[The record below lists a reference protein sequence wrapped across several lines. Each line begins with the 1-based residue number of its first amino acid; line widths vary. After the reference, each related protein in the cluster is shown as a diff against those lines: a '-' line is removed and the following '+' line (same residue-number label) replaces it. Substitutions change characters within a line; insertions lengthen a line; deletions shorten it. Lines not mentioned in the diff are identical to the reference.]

1 MDKKDLKRE
10 YKETGQLAGIYQVR
24 NKVNGKIFVK
34 ASPNIP
40 AAFNSI
46 KFQLKLGSGF
56 FDASFNREWK
66 EFGEENFEFSVLEEL
81 KPSDNE
87 FFDEKAELAKLEEKW
102 IGKLQPFGNSGY
114 NRKKIER
121 QN

>member
-1 MDKKDLKRE
+1 MDRKDLKRE
-10 YKETGQLAGIYQVR
+10 YKETEQLAGIYQVR
-24 NKVNGKIFVK
+24 NRINGKIFVK
-34 ASPNIP
+34 ASSNIP

-66 EFGEENFEFSVLEEL
+66 EYGEENFEFTVLEEL
-81 KPSDNE
+81 KPSDSE

-102 IGKLQPFGNSGY
+102 IGKLQPFGDSGY

-121 QN
+121 

>member
-1 MDKKDLKRE
+1 MEKKTAKKE
-10 YKETGQLAGIYQVR
+10 YKEIEHKTGVYKIT

-46 KFQLKLGSGF
+46 RFQLKLGSGF

-66 EFGEENFEFSVLEEL
+66 EYGEENFEFTVLEEL
-81 KPSDNE
+81 KPSNNE
-87 FFDEKAELAKLEEKW
+87 FSDKKEELQKLERKW
-102 IGKLQPFGNSGY
+102 LDKLQPYGEKGY
-114 NRKKIER
+114 NRKKAV
-121 QN
+121 